1 MNARQREKE
10 IAARRALAL
19 RKLAKVFGANGG
31 DRGAGAYTAE
41 RQILLEILRTTSEP
55 DVVALVRD
63 RLAVIAEDAASTPS
77 DSDDDKP
84 PPPADVPEVKSRFS
98 SAWTVKALR
107 DIAKGTRRVP
117 SALATGAFWE
127 DLVAAEAPELAHLRA
142 TGRIRD
148 DAPVRDDVAGTAA
161 APPREPL
168 WRGLDDD
175 EGRRIRAKLRQDGYA
190 QCPRPEAFEDD
201 PSRLARDA
209 WTDALGGETT
219 LDDLADAMDALRV
232 AGWPPIG
239 VYAFDATW
247 TVVDRLFEVAE
258 AALGTRDVALE
269 PSCFAWALRARPAES
284 PVKNPPEGARDAA
297 RAADAVGANFPLPHR
312 DYSAREA
319 WTTTST
325 DRRLRGDAG
334 EPTLLCV
341 WMPLTDATLDTGCLH
356 VLPRGAD
363 RTWDDPDHP
372 DHLRPA
378 EREPGG
384 GAAVRFSLA
393 DVRALPAEAGSV
405 CAWAG
410 QTVHWGGSCRL
421 REDDDAYEGEN
432 PTEEGLVKIR
442 HARGLPDPEPRRLP
456 RRARPRRSLACTFR
470 KASAGEFACGGAL
483 PLMTRAECAALDVA
497 GRVRLIAQSLVLYS
511 RWYDLPA
518 FLPGVL
524 EDGEGFEGGATLTAK
539 ATFQA
544 S

>member
-19 RKLAKVFGANGG
+19 RKLAKVFGTNGG
-31 DRGAGAYTAE
+31 DAGAGAYTAE
-41 RQILLEILRTTSEP
+41 RQILVEILRTTNEP

-63 RLAVIAEDAASTPS
+63 RLAVIAEGGASTPS
-77 DSDDDKP
+77 DSDDDTTA
-84 PPPADVPEVKSRFS
+84 PPADVSEVKSRFS
-98 SAWTVKALR
+98 SAWTLKALR
-107 DIAKGTRRVP
+107 DIAKGTRPVP

-127 DLVAAEAPELAHLRA
+127 DLVAAGAPELAHLRA
-142 TGRIRD
+142 TGGSRD
-148 DAPVRDDVAGTAA
+148 DSLVGDDVTDTAA
-161 APPREPL
+161 APTREPL
-168 WRGLDDD
+168 WRGLDV
-175 EGRRIRAKLRQDGYA
+175 EARRIREKLRRDGYA

-201 PSRLARDA
+201 PSRLARDP
-209 WTDALGGETT
+209 WTDALGGDTT

-232 AGWPPIG
+232 AGWPPVA

-247 TVVDRLFEVAE
+247 TVIDRLFEFAE

-269 PSCFAWALRARPAES
+269 PSCFAWALRPAPAES
-284 PVKNPPEGARDAA
+284 QVRIPSAEPRDAA
-297 RAADAVGANFPLPHR
+297 SAADAVGANFSLPHR
-312 DYSAREA
+312 DYSARDA
-319 WTTTST
+319 WTTTSD
-325 DRRLRGDAG
+325 DRRLRGDDG

-341 WMPLTDATLDTGCLH
+341 WFPLTDATLDTGCLH
-356 VLPRGAD
+356 VLPRHVD

-384 GAAVRFSLA
+384 GAALRFSPA
-393 DVRALPAEAGSV
+393 ESRALPAEAGSV

-421 REDDDAYEGEN
+421 REDDDTYEGEN
-432 PTEEGLVKIR
+432 PGEDGLIKIR
-442 HARGLPDPEPRRLP
+442 HARGVPDATPTRGGP
-456 RRARPRRSLACTFR
+456 RRARPRRSVACTFR
-470 KASAGEFACGGAL
+470 KASAGEFACGGTL

-497 GRVRLIAQSLVLYS
+497 GRARLIAQSLVLYS

-524 EDGEGFEGGATLTAK
+524 EDGEGF
-539 ATFQA
+539 
-544 S
+544 